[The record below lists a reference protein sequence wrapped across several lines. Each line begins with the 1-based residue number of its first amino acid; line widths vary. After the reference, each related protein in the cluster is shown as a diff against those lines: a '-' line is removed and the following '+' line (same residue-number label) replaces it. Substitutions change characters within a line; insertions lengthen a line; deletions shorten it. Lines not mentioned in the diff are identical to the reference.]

1 MKIELA
7 TIVASKQEIP
17 WLDFGL
23 ESILDTTKHDINTT
37 IYLARYTDEMFEDC
51 AKLANKYNVNLEPR
65 GDNSPLQYVN
75 ETKHR
80 GFDIHNADCVMSL
93 QPDVVFLQKNAFDD
107 CLDVASE
114 RFDSMYYVC
123 IASGHPDDIQPMG
136 IMLHTKLGWGNRWVR
151 GY

>member
-51 AKLANKYNVNLEPR
+51 AKLANKYNVRSVPTTVIEENGIEIDR
-65 GDNSPLQYVN
+65 FVGATS
-75 ETKHR
+75 KH
-80 GFDIHNADCVMSL
+80 AVL
-93 QPDVVFLQKNAFDD
+93 
-107 CLDVASE
+107 
-114 RFDSMYYVC
+114 
-123 IASGHPDDIQPMG
+123 
-136 IMLHTKLGWGNRWVR
+136 NRIS
-151 GY
+151 

>member
-51 AKLANKYNVNLEPR
+51 AKLANN
-65 GDNSPLQYVN
+65 
-75 ETKHR
+75 
-80 GFDIHNADCVMSL
+80 
-93 QPDVVFLQKNAFDD
+93 
-107 CLDVASE
+107 
-114 RFDSMYYVC
+114 
-123 IASGHPDDIQPMG
+123 
-136 IMLHTKLGWGNRWVR
+136 IMLILSPGAITLPSNTLMKLSIEDLIFIMQTVL
-151 GY
+151 

>member
-51 AKLANKYNVNLEPR
+51 AK
-65 GDNSPLQYVN
+65 
-75 ETKHR
+75 
-80 GFDIHNADCVMSL
+80 
-93 QPDVVFLQKNAFDD
+93 
-107 CLDVASE
+107 
-114 RFDSMYYVC
+114 
-123 IASGHPDDIQPMG
+123 
-136 IMLHTKLGWGNRWVR
+136 
-151 GY
+151 